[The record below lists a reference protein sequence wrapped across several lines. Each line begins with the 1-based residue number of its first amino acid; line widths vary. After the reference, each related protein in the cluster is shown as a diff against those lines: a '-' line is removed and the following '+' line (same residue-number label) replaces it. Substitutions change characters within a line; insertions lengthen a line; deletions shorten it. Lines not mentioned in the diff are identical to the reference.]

1 MAHAGSLESFQHSHN
16 FLGEGH
22 GRNERRTWI
31 VVALTAGMMAVE
43 IVAGLA
49 FHSMA
54 LLADGIHMATHAGA
68 LTIAGLA
75 YWFARRHVRNERFT
89 FGTGKVGDLAG
100 FSSAMILAMV
110 AVLVIVDAISHL
122 MHPVAIAYTEAIM
135 VASVGLVV
143 NLTSAWL
150 LRDDHGHG
158 HAHAHDD
165 HDHDDE
171 HEEHD
176 AHEEHE
182 AREEHVARDHD
193 HGGAHEHHHHDHNL
207 RSAYV
212 HVLADALTSV
222 FAIAA
227 LFAARYFGWA
237 WIDPVVG
244 MVGALVVANWAYGL
258 MRDTGLVLLD
268 GSAGGEVR
276 SGIRKILETDTDRIS
291 DLHVWRVGPGRHA
304 AIISLVTHTPHD
316 PMHYKARLAALP
328 TLAHVT
334 VEVTPCSE

>member
-1 MAHAGSLESFQHSHN
+1 MPHAGSVESFQHSHN

-43 IVAGLA
+43 ILAGLV
-49 FHSMA
+49 FGSMA

-110 AVLVIVDAISHL
+110 AVLVTVDAISHL
-122 MHPVAIAYTEAIM
+122 LHPAAIAYTEAIL

-143 NLTSAWL
+143 NVASAWL
-150 LRDDHGHG
+150 LKDDHH
-158 HAHAHDD
+158 HDD
-165 HDHDDE
+165 H
-171 HEEHD
+171 EHD
-176 AHEEHE
+176 EE
-182 AREEHVARDHD
+182 DHD
-193 HGGAHEHHHHDHNL
+193 HHHHHDNNL

-227 LFAARYFGWA
+227 LVTARYFNWQ
-237 WIDPVVG
+237 WIDPLVG
-244 MVGALVVANWAYGL
+244 IVGALVVANWAYGL

-316 PMHYKARLAALP
+316 PMYYKARLAGLP

>member
-1 MAHAGSLESFQHSHN
+1 MSHAGSLESFQHSHN

-43 IVAGLA
+43 ILAGMA
-49 FHSMA
+49 FGSMA

-110 AVLVIVDAISHL
+110 AVLVTVDAISHL
-122 MHPVAIAYTEAIM
+122 MHPVKIAYTEAIL
-135 VASVGLVV
+135 VASVGLMVNVV
-143 NLTSAWL
+143 SAWL
-150 LRDDHGHG
+150 LKDDHHHDGHDHAHDHDHEEEGHG
-158 HAHAHDD
+158 HHQ
-165 HDHDDE
+165 
-171 HEEHD
+171 
-176 AHEEHE
+176 
-182 AREEHVARDHD
+182 
-193 HGGAHEHHHHDHNL
+193 HHDHNL

-227 LFAARYFGWA
+227 LLTARYFGWA

-276 SGIRKILETDTDRIS
+276 SGIRKILETNTDRIA

-316 PMHYKARLAALP
+316 PMYYKARLASLP

>member
-1 MAHAGSLESFQHSHN
+1 MPHAGSVESFQHSHN

-31 VVALTAGMMAVE
+31 VVALTAAMMAVE
-43 IVAGLA
+43 ILAGLV
-49 FHSMA
+49 FGSMA

-110 AVLVIVDAISHL
+110 AVLVTVDAISHL
-122 MHPVAIAYTEAIM
+122 LHPAAIAYTEAIL

-143 NLTSAWL
+143 NVASAWL
-150 LRDDHGHG
+150 LKDDHH
-158 HAHAHDD
+158 HDDDHEHDDED
-165 HDHDDE
+165 HDH
-171 HEEHD
+171 
-176 AHEEHE
+176 
-182 AREEHVARDHD
+182 
-193 HGGAHEHHHHDHNL
+193 HHHHDHNL

-222 FAIAA
+222 FAIVA
-227 LFAARYFGWA
+227 LVTARYFNWQ
-237 WIDPVVG
+237 WIDPLVG
-244 MVGALVVANWAYGL
+244 IVGALVVANWAYGL

-316 PMHYKARLAALP
+316 PMYYKARLAGLP

>member
-43 IVAGLA
+43 IVAGLL

-110 AVLVIVDAISHL
+110 AVLVTVDAITHL

-143 NLTSAWL
+143 NLASAWL
-150 LRDDHGHG
+150 LRDDHDHHHGHG
-158 HAHAHDD
+158 HDHDDHGHDDHEHGDD
-165 HDHDDE
+165 HDHGHH
-171 HEEHD
+171 HE
-176 AHEEHE
+176 
-182 AREEHVARDHD
+182 
-193 HGGAHEHHHHDHNL
+193 AHEHHQHHDHNL

-222 FAIAA
+222 FAIGA
-227 LFAARYFGWA
+227 LLTARYFGWA

-316 PMHYKARLAALP
+316 PMYYKARLASLP

>member
-1 MAHAGSLESFQHSHN
+1 MSHAGSLESFQHSHN

-43 IVAGLA
+43 ILAGLA
-49 FHSMA
+49 FGSMA

-110 AVLVIVDAISHL
+110 AVLVTVDAISHL
-122 MHPVAIAYTEAIM
+122 MHPVKIAYTEAIL
-135 VASVGLVV
+135 VASVGLMVNVV
-143 NLTSAWL
+143 SAWL
-150 LRDDHGHG
+150 LKDDHHHDAHDHAHDHDHEEEGHG
-158 HAHAHDD
+158 HHQ
-165 HDHDDE
+165 
-171 HEEHD
+171 
-176 AHEEHE
+176 
-182 AREEHVARDHD
+182 
-193 HGGAHEHHHHDHNL
+193 HHDHNL

-227 LFAARYFGWA
+227 LLTARYFGWA

-316 PMHYKARLAALP
+316 PMYYKARLASLP

>member
-1 MAHAGSLESFQHSHN
+1 MSHAGSLESFQHSHN

-43 IVAGLA
+43 ILAGMA
-49 FHSMA
+49 FGSMA

-110 AVLVIVDAISHL
+110 AVLVTVDAISHL
-122 MHPVAIAYTEAIM
+122 MHPVKIAYTEAIL
-135 VASVGLVV
+135 VASVGLMVNVV
-143 NLTSAWL
+143 SAWL
-150 LRDDHGHG
+150 LKDDHHHDGHDHAHDHDHEEEGHG
-158 HAHAHDD
+158 HHQ
-165 HDHDDE
+165 
-171 HEEHD
+171 
-176 AHEEHE
+176 
-182 AREEHVARDHD
+182 
-193 HGGAHEHHHHDHNL
+193 HHDHNL

-227 LFAARYFGWA
+227 LLTARYFGWA

-316 PMHYKARLAALP
+316 PMYYKARLASLP

>member
-1 MAHAGSLESFQHSHN
+1 MSHAGSLESFQHSHN

-43 IVAGLA
+43 ILAGLA
-49 FHSMA
+49 FGSMA

-110 AVLVIVDAISHL
+110 AVLVTVDAISHL
-122 MHPVAIAYTEAIM
+122 MHPVKIAYTEAIL
-135 VASVGLVV
+135 VASVGLMVNVV
-143 NLTSAWL
+143 SAWL
-150 LRDDHGHG
+150 LKDDHHHDGHDHAHDHDHEEEGHG
-158 HAHAHDD
+158 HHQ
-165 HDHDDE
+165 
-171 HEEHD
+171 
-176 AHEEHE
+176 
-182 AREEHVARDHD
+182 
-193 HGGAHEHHHHDHNL
+193 HHDHNL

-227 LFAARYFGWA
+227 LLTARYFGWA

-316 PMHYKARLAALP
+316 PMYYKARLASLP